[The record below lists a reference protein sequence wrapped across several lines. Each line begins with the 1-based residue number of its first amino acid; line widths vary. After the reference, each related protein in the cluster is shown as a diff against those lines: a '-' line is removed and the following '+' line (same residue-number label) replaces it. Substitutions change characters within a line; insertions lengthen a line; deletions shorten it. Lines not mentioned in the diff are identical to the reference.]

1 MICSGSA
8 YNMFK
13 HWLSKFRGCSLL
25 TTPITN
31 HPRGVMADCIRC
43 CYSDLRVS
51 SAAHKLSQTLQTA
64 AECEWGNLLVFY
76 LFTLLQ
82 LTKDGYGRVAVDREV
97 KIEGKKRS
105 IPAPADLSTL
115 LNDETPR
122 GVSAWTYYMHYQGK
136 SSSNCG
142 SGSSSC
148 RC

>member
-1 MICSGSA
+1 MMICSGSA

-105 IPAPADLSTL
+105 IPAGTWARCWMTKFWLRVLEHVSTREENVSSVNVFTGLTRLLS
-115 LNDETPR
+115 
-122 GVSAWTYYMHYQGK
+122 
-136 SSSNCG
+136 C
-142 SGSSSC
+142 
-148 RC
+148 